1 MTKTLLPLCAAL
13 LLFPAT
19 SLAAPASSDGSYI
32 NDEGAR
38 VTQNGEVREIV
49 IDDGEAVDGEL
60 FKAMGEDL
68 NGRPGLTH
76 KNMISIRVNFLMQ
89 LTRLSADL

>member
-1 MTKTLLPLCAAL
+1 MQKTLLPLCAAL
-13 LLFPAT
+13 LLFPVT
-19 SLAAPASSDGSYI
+19 GFAAPAPNDGSYV

-38 VTQNGEVREIV
+38 VIQTGEVRELI
-49 IDDGEAVDGEL
+49 IDDGEDIDGEL

-76 KNMISIRVNFLMQ
+76 KNLITLRTNFLSQMIK
-89 LTRLSADL
+89 LSTDL